1 MPLTTS
7 QKINET
13 KRSFHKYL
21 ADNLTGVAIDYDD
34 ANFVPPTDS
43 AFVVIRYRSVS
54 RESCGIGG
62 VLTGD
67 SPSLTGYWRHIEA
80 HISIYKRDDP
90 QKADIGT
97 LYDTIESLL
106 EVSDITLYDFTDP
119 ENPASAGKIYLD
131 TLKAP
136 SGPSPLDGRIFDN
149 LASRELADA
158 AFSWMSLG
166 VLLSVL
172 VEC

>member
-1 MPLTTS
+1 MTLTTS

-21 ADNLTGVAIDYDD
+21 ADNLSGVQIDFDD
-34 ANFVPPTDS
+34 KDFTPPTDS
-43 AFVVIRYRSVS
+43 AFIVIRYRSIA

-67 SPSLTGYWRHIEA
+67 SSSLHGYWRNIEA

-90 QKADIGT
+90 QKADIGL
-97 LYDTIESLL
+97 LYDTIENLL
-106 EVSDITLYDFTDP
+106 KVGDITLYDFTDP
-119 ENPASAGKIYLD
+119 EDPVAAGKIYLD
-131 TLKAP
+131 TLKAA
-136 SGPSPLDGRIFDN
+136 SGPSPLDGRLFDN

-158 AFSWMSLG
+158 SFAWMSLG

-172 VEC
+172 VEY